1 MGNNISENLYGQGE
15 QMKEIRDNIVGMNR
29 EADTSNS
36 LIIKIMNQARR
47 NKILMYR
54 CIVLAILIF
63 IMVIIY
69 KFK

>member
-1 MGNNISENLYGQGE
+1 
-15 QMKEIRDNIVGMNR
+15 MKEIRDNIVGMNR